1 MANKRSEFD
10 AAVDILLSRQ
20 QDAIKE
26 LIRRFK
32 NTRPFRQEPV
42 SRKEMILDFDE
53 MMSREGQLR
62 QDFGDGMVE
71 KYKANMSKYL
81 GGK

>member
-10 AAVDILLSRQ
+10 TAVDILLSRQ
-20 QDAIKE
+20 KDATKE

-53 MMSREGQLR
+53 LMSKEGQLR
-62 QDFGDGMVE
+62 QDFGDEMVD